1 MFSGV
6 KPLSHQ
12 KKSASKGYTLIEVIV
27 AVSIFTTM
35 LMLGSIALNQTLMQY
50 KALAQKGFNFW
61 QYAKIVWLDKS
72 IASITDYYVKD
83 RQYGWFPYFKGDQ
96 NGFFY
101 VSLSPFAGDS
111 PCLVWVLKEKNEK
124 GNYDLKYYEL
134 PVDTKKYEDIED
146 DCLFGNYKKGNSY
159 LVLTDVQE
167 ISFQYYGLDINKK
180 RYEWF
185 SEFDGKLKK
194 TLPSAIMISYK
205 DKEGNKKL
213 LLKVNTNSMIKLIY
227 NEIYPYK

>member
-12 KKSASKGYTLIEVIV
+12 KKLVSKGYTLIEVIV

-227 NEIYPYK
+227 NEIYSYK

>member
-146 DCLFGNYKKGNSY
+146 NFLFGNYKKGNSY

-167 ISFQYYGLDINKK
+167 ISFKYYGLDINKK